1 MNAITGS
8 AFNAGLSTIQSGQQR
23 VDQAAQGIASGAAPQ
38 PARSAEQV
46 ASNSPAQAG
55 TPELSSNLIE
65 LRVGQYQAQAGARL
79 LETADEVLGTLI
91 DTRA

>member
-8 AFNAGLSTIQSGQQR
+8 AFNAGLTTIQSGQQR
-23 VDQAAQGIASGAAPQ
+23 VDRAAQDIASGA
-38 PARSAEQV
+38 V
-46 ASNSPAQAG
+46 ADSAQAG
-55 TPELSSNLIE
+55 TPEITNQLVE
-65 LRVGQYQAQAGARL
+65 LRVGQYHAQAGARV